1 MIKYHLYYNKSTHTF
16 APKLNKKVYAMKNR
30 LFYFIGVACLLSY
43 TGTFTSC
50 VNGVDDEYLEQKI
63 TDEGGNSEEGE
74 ELPDLNGDYS
84 IEGDYELVMTCNGEP
99 LDGKKVVMA
108 VDETNESA
116 TITFSAAETDL
127 ESVIG
132 LIPGANLIS
141 GMGLKYTGNSPVP
154 GEKEITITNV
164 PLFRNGTSYL
174 FKGELIQPTYSM
186 TYEGIIEDEK
196 MTVDVNYE
204 LTNQKLAGTWKL
216 QDPDL
221 YMSANSSS
229 TMKPLWFDWD
239 TNLQI
244 RFGEVEFEVPGMG
257 SVPINVD
264 TYTPNQL
271 HQLLVLLSPAG
282 FNVIDVQQ
290 MIADLLQSITAM
302 PNGSLYATYAWDSD
316 TSNPDR
322 WSSNMGRNI
331 IRYYYGEEED
341 RIYVELDGQF
351 IVNTIKSFIT
361 PAPQSRSVE
370 DDLKGLGTK
379 LIEVLKPALENG
391 IPCTYTLEGN
401 KMAINID
408 GEFVLNALKIL
419 AEIANNEAAL
429 NFLMPLLE
437 SNETIAPYA
446 PNIAIFLKR
455 LPDLL
460 TYHEESHGGT
470 KSGECKYVKI
480 GLHLEK

>member
-1 MIKYHLYYNKSTHTF
+1 
-16 APKLNKKVYAMKNR
+16 MKNK

-63 TDEGGNSEEGE
+63 TDEGGSSEEGE

-132 LIPGANLIS
+132 EIPGGFGGLIA
-141 GMGLKYTGNSPVP
+141 GMGLKYVGNSPIP

-196 MTVDVNYE
+196 MTVNINYE
-204 LTNQKLAGTWKL
+204 LTNQKLSGTWEVH
-216 QDPDL
+216 PNL
-221 YMSANSSS
+221 YTYSCT
-229 TMKPLWFDWD
+229 TMTPLWYDWD
-239 TNLQI
+239 TNLTI
-244 RFGEVEFEVPGMG
+244 RFGEVDLPGVGNMN
-257 SVPINVD
+257 ID
-264 TYTPNQL
+264 AYTPNGL
-271 HQLLVLLSPAG
+271 YELLLLASPMMA
-282 FNVIDVQQ
+282 NVFELQQ
-290 MIADLLQSITAM
+290 TIADLLQSITAL
-302 PNGSLYATYAWDSD
+302 PNGSIYATYAWDSN

-331 IRYYYGEEED
+331 LRYYYGEEEG

-351 IVNTIKSFIT
+351 IISTIRSFINPSPET
-361 PAPQSRSVE
+361 RSVE
-370 DDLKGLGTK
+370 DDLKVLGTK
-379 LIEVLKPALENG
+379 LVEVLKPAFENG
-391 IPCTYTLEGN
+391 IPCEYKLDGN
-401 KMAINID
+401 KLTLNID
-408 GEFVLNALKIL
+408 GEFLLNVLKVV
-419 AEIANNEAAL
+419 AEIGNNEVANSFLIDFL
-429 NFLMPLLE
+429 NSDPTL
-437 SNETIAPYA
+437 SPYA

-460 TYHEESHGGT
+460 TYHEESMGGT

-480 GLHLEK
+480 GLHLEKKECK

>member
-1 MIKYHLYYNKSTHTF
+1 
-16 APKLNKKVYAMKNR
+16 MKNK

-63 TDEGGNSEEGE
+63 TDEGGSNEEGE

-84 IEGDYELVMTCNGEP
+84 IEGDYQLVMTCNGEP

-132 LIPGANLIS
+132 EIPGGFGGLIA
-141 GMGLKYTGNSPVP
+141 GMGLKYVGNSPIP

-204 LTNQKLAGTWKL
+204 LTNQKLAGTWKVH
-216 QDPDL
+216 PNL
-221 YMSANSSS
+221 YTYSCT
-229 TMKPLWFDWD
+229 TMTPLWYDWD
-239 TNLQI
+239 TNLTI
-244 RFGEVEFEVPGMG
+244 RFGEINMPGMG
-257 SVPINVD
+257 NMNIDV
-264 TYTPNQL
+264 YTPNGL
-271 HQLLVLLSPAG
+271 YELLLLASPMMA
-282 FNVIDVQQ
+282 NVFELQQ
-290 MIADLLQSITAM
+290 TIADLLQSITAL
-302 PNGSLYATYAWDSD
+302 PNGSIYATYAWDSN

-331 IRYYYGEEED
+331 LRYYYGEEEG

-351 IVNTIKSFIT
+351 IISTIRSFINPSPET
-361 PAPQSRSVE
+361 RSVE
-370 DDLKGLGTK
+370 DDLKVLGTK
-379 LIEVLKPALENG
+379 LVEVLKPAFEKG
-391 IPCTYTLEGN
+391 IPCEYKLEGD
-401 KMAINID
+401 KLAINID
-408 GEFVLNALKIL
+408 GEFLLNVLKVV
-419 AEIANNEAAL
+419 AEIGNNEVA
-429 NFLMPLLE
+429 NSFLMDFLNNDPTL
-437 SNETIAPYA
+437 SSYA

-460 TYHEESHGGT
+460 TYHEESRNGT

-480 GLHLEK
+480 GLHLKK